1 LISPTVMI
9 DLDYSSSTLKVIDWK

>member
-9 DLDYSSSTLKVIDWK
+9 DLDYSSSTLKLIDWK